1 MREFFGP
8 GGRLASGFD
17 AARAAYE
24 DRPQQ
29 RAMAEAVAASLT
41 DRQALI
47 VEAGTGVGKSLA
59 YLAPAILH
67 AAATGTRVIV
77 STYTIA
83 LQEQL
88 MTQDLPLLQ
97 RQLGVPFRAV
107 LVKGRGNYLCFRRL
121 ARARSAGGDLFRPHE
136 TSELET
142 IRAWAGDTADGT
154 LQDLAIEPSPD
165 VWQSVCAEDGNCTYQ
180 QCPEYGPC
188 FFMNARRRMREATVL
203 VVNHHIFFSELAV
216 RLQGGSLLPAYDAVI
231 LDEAHHVEAVASDH
245 LGLGVSIRML
255 ERWLARLASPDQRR
269 GLLVMMRDGEGVRRV
284 QQTRDLVV
292 EFFAAL
298 ERHLSWKGARD
309 TRRVLRAPLE
319 NEVPLVDALREL
331 ALVVEKTARTVDDAE
346 RQAEL
351 VSQFR
356 RGLGLADQI
365 HGFMNQAEQNM
376 VYWVERGGRK
386 NQNRTLASA
395 LIDVAPV
402 LRQLLFEEIPA
413 TVMTSATLAVA
424 GDLGYFVRRV
434 GADDARTEVVGSP
447 FDFERQMRVLVPTPM
462 PEPSEDAVYWQAC
475 ADVIPRFVA
484 LTGGQ
489 ALVLFTSTAMM
500 NEVAKRV
507 GDALHEGGYELL
519 VQGRGESRH
528 RVLDRFRGHRSAVL
542 FGVDTFWT
550 GVDLRG
556 DALRN
561 VMIARLPFAVPDQPV
576 VGARIER
583 IKAEGGD
590 AFRDYSLP
598 EAILKFRQGV
608 GRLIRSAA
616 DEGIVVLLD
625 GRLQKKWYGRFFMNS
640 LPKCIVEEVP
650 VDD

>member
-203 VVNHHIFFSELAV
+203 VVNHHLFFSELAV